1 MLKNEKKLP
10 LKVIPNNKFK
20 LCIALNKKIKNNF
33 NLEKAKNKIFF
44 ENKNKI
50 INDNKK
56 KNKNCADLDE
66 EFNDKIGKIKIN
78 KLNISEIHSYISK
91 YSNNKTNNEDNEE
104 SLINKMNNTERDFRL
119 NSSNYMSKKQKKII
133 KSSLKNKVIKTIDNT
148 HKKTKRKIKN
158 KNIKNCDTGNSYEFN
173 FTFNNFHNNI
183 TQNNYNDNESKS
195 IKKNKNNIIFE
206 KLANKTIFNGFSS
219 VNNNIINHLN
229 DFISKNKTLEKD
241 KIGNKIKKIGVIR
254 KNKNKNKDKTKYI
267 IKIQKIFR
275 GYIFRKKYKNEKNT
289 LEKMHS
295 NIGIYI
301 RKKILNKKLKQHIN
315 LNITDNLTMNY
326 RNKWYETENNL
337 NKTKIKENN
346 ICRVNKIEEI
356 IIDKNKLLS
365 VLGPSIKRN
374 NF

>member
-104 SLINKMNNTERDFRL
+104 SFINKMNNTERDFRL

-195 IKKNKNNIIFE
+195 IKKNKNNLIFE

-301 RKKILNKKLKQHIN
+301 RKKILNKKLKHNIN

-365 VLGPSIKRN
+365 VLGPSIKRK

>member
-104 SLINKMNNTERDFRL
+104 SFINKMNNTERDFRL

-148 HKKTKRKIKN
+148 HKKTQRKIKN

-195 IKKNKNNIIFE
+195 IKKNKNNLIFE

-229 DFISKNKTLEKD
+229 DFISKNKTIEKE

-301 RKKILNKKLKQHIN
+301 RKKILNKKLKHNIN

-365 VLGPSIKRN
+365 VLGPSIKRK

>member
-104 SLINKMNNTERDFRL
+104 SFINKMNNTERDFRL

-301 RKKILNKKLKQHIN
+301 RKKILNKKLKHNIN

-365 VLGPSIKRN
+365 VLGPSIKRK

>member
-104 SLINKMNNTERDFRL
+104 SFINKMNNTERDFRL
-119 NSSNYMSKKQKKII
+119 NRSNYMSKKQKKII

-148 HKKTKRKIKN
+148 HKKTQRKIKN

-229 DFISKNKTLEKD
+229 DFISKNKTIEKE

-301 RKKILNKKLKQHIN
+301 RKKILNKKLKHNIN

-365 VLGPSIKRN
+365 VLGPSIKRK

>member
-1 MLKNEKKLP
+1 MLKNEKILP
-10 LKVIPNNKFK
+10 FKVIPNNKFK

-104 SLINKMNNTERDFRL
+104 SFINKMNNTERDFRL

-195 IKKNKNNIIFE
+195 IKKNKNNLIFE

-301 RKKILNKKLKQHIN
+301 RKKILNKKLKHNIN

-326 RNKWYETENNL
+326 RNKWYETANNL

-365 VLGPSIKRN
+365 VLGPSIKRK

>member
-66 EFNDKIGKIKIN
+66 EFNDKIGKIMIN
-78 KLNISEIHSYISK
+78 KLNISEINSYIAK

-104 SLINKMNNTERDFRL
+104 SFINKMNNTERDFRL

-148 HKKTKRKIKN
+148 HKKTQRKIKN

-195 IKKNKNNIIFE
+195 IKKNKNNLIFE

-229 DFISKNKTLEKD
+229 DFISKNKTIEKE

-301 RKKILNKKLKQHIN
+301 RKKILNKKLKHNIN

-365 VLGPSIKRN
+365 VLGPSIKRK

>member
-104 SLINKMNNTERDFRL
+104 SFINKMNNTERDFRL

-148 HKKTKRKIKN
+148 HKKTQRKIKN

-365 VLGPSIKRN
+365 VLGPSIKRK

>member
-104 SLINKMNNTERDFRL
+104 SFINKMNNTERDFRL

-365 VLGPSIKRN
+365 VLGPSIKRK

>member
-78 KLNISEIHSYISK
+78 KLNISEIHSYIVK
-91 YSNNKTNNEDNEE
+91 YSNNKTNNEDKEE
-104 SLINKMNNTERDFRL
+104 SFINKMNNTERDFRL

-148 HKKTKRKIKN
+148 HKKTQRKIKN

-229 DFISKNKTLEKD
+229 DFISKNKTIEKD

-301 RKKILNKKLKQHIN
+301 RKKILNKKLKHNIN

-365 VLGPSIKRN
+365 VLGPSIKRK

>member
-104 SLINKMNNTERDFRL
+104 SFINKMNNTERDFRL

-148 HKKTKRKIKN
+148 HKKTQRKIKN

-229 DFISKNKTLEKD
+229 DFISKNKTIENE

-301 RKKILNKKLKQHIN
+301 RKKILNKKLKHNIN

-365 VLGPSIKRN
+365 VLGPSIKRK

>member
-20 LCIALNKKIKNNF
+20 LCIALNKKIKNSF

-104 SLINKMNNTERDFRL
+104 SFINKMNNTERDFRL

-365 VLGPSIKRN
+365 VLGPSIKRK

>member
-20 LCIALNKKIKNNF
+20 LCIALNKKIKNSF

-104 SLINKMNNTERDFRL
+104 SFINKMNNTERDFRL

-229 DFISKNKTLEKD
+229 DFISKNKTIEKE

-301 RKKILNKKLKQHIN
+301 RKKILNKKLKHNIN

-365 VLGPSIKRN
+365 VLGPSIKRK

>member
-20 LCIALNKKIKNNF
+20 LCIALNKKIKNSF

-104 SLINKMNNTERDFRL
+104 SFINKMNNTERDFRL

-301 RKKILNKKLKQHIN
+301 RKKILNKKLKHNIN

-365 VLGPSIKRN
+365 VLGPSIKRK

>member
-33 NLEKAKNKIFF
+33 NLEKA
-44 ENKNKI
+44 KNKI

-104 SLINKMNNTERDFRL
+104 SFINKMNNTERDFRL

-275 GYIFRKKYKNEKNT
+275 GYIFRKKYKIENNT

-301 RKKILNKKLKQHIN
+301 RKKILNKKLKHNIN

-365 VLGPSIKRN
+365 VLGPSIKRK

>member
-78 KLNISEIHSYISK
+78 KLNISEIHSYIVK

-104 SLINKMNNTERDFRL
+104 SFINKMNNTERDFRL

-148 HKKTKRKIKN
+148 HKKTQRKIKN

-229 DFISKNKTLEKD
+229 DFISKNKTIENE

-301 RKKILNKKLKQHIN
+301 RKKILNKKLKHNIN

-365 VLGPSIKRN
+365 VLGPSIKRK

>member
-104 SLINKMNNTERDFRL
+104 SFINKMNNTERDFRL

-229 DFISKNKTLEKD
+229 DFISKNKTIEKD

-301 RKKILNKKLKQHIN
+301 RKKILNKKLKHNIN

-365 VLGPSIKRN
+365 VLGPSIKRK